1 MGMEAPPRRKIRR
14 KRRIKLISSWEGEIM
29 PRQRL
34 SPEEKRRQEIITLKA
49 KGAIDQRE
57 MNRRLKRL
65 GLEEAKSKG
74 LFRRILNFMTP

>member
-1 MGMEAPPRRKIRR
+1 
-14 KRRIKLISSWEGEIM
+14 M

-57 MNRRLKRL
+57 MNR

>member
-1 MGMEAPPRRKIRR
+1 
-14 KRRIKLISSWEGEIM
+14 M

-34 SPEEKRRQEIITLKA
+34 SPKEKRRQEIITLKA

-74 LFRRILNFMTP
+74 LFRRLINFMAP